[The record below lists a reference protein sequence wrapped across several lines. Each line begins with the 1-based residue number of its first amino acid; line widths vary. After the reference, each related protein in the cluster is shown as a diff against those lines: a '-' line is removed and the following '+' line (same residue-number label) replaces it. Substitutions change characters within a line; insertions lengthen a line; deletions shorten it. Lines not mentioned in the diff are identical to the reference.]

1 MIGEVWLSGIKW
13 PAARTSKRGQR
24 SLALPTDEQ
33 SALRVQQGHASELA
47 VLIERHHSPLLGFLY
62 RMTGGDR
69 ALAEDLTQE
78 AFLRA
83 LRAIGQYRYPRP
95 FKPWLYAIATNL
107 ARDHYKRAET
117 RYTAHAALDDSATD
131 MADPDTPLPEEALLA
146 GSEARHVAAM
156 VKMLPDHQRE
166 ALVLRYYQNLS
177 LHEIAGALDV
187 PLGTVKSRLSL
198 GLRRLREMMELEQ

>member
-1 MIGEVWLSGIKW
+1 MIGEVWASGIKW
-13 PAARTSKRGQR
+13 RAARGQR
-24 SLALPTDEQ
+24 SPALPTDEQ
-33 SALRVQQGHASELA
+33 LALRVQQGHASELA
-47 VLIERHHSPLLGFLY
+47 VLVERHHSLLLGFLY
-62 RMTGGDR
+62 RMTGSDR

-117 RYTAHAALDDSATD
+117 RYTAHAAALDDDSAMD
-131 MADPDTPLPEEALLA
+131 IADPDTPLPEEAWLA
-146 GSEARHVAAM
+146 GAEARHVAAM

-166 ALVLRYYQNLS
+166 ASSCAITRIF
-177 LHEIAGALDV
+177 H
-187 PLGTVKSRLSL
+187 
-198 GLRRLREMMELEQ
+198 